1 LSEWNA
7 YIVPVDD
14 RPCRRKGDALI
25 AHFQST
31 GLIDG
36 FDDEELGW
44 YAGGEGPGYL
54 GVHFEYLE
62 VYDSDA
68 AHFIPSGTT
77 GGYGARCPACRAEL
91 DEALYRLRDGWP
103 ESHEKKDMAGIKVRC
118 RSCGARTLLKDLP
131 FEIETAMTH
140 FFVML
145 ANARPEEWDATFL
158 QDVEWIV
165 GCKCRV
171 VMERM

>member
-7 YIVPVDD
+7 CIVPVDD
-14 RPCRRKGDALI
+14 RRCRGKGDALI
-25 AHFQST
+25 AHFQTT

-36 FDDEELGW
+36 FDDEEHGW
-44 YAGGEGPGYL
+44 YAGGEGPGYPT
-54 GVHFEYLE
+54 VHFEYLE
-62 VYDSDA
+62 VYDSGA

-91 DEALYRLRDGWP
+91 DETLYRLRDKWP
-103 ESHEKKDMAGIKVRC
+103 ESHEKKDMAGIKARC
-118 RSCGARTLLKDLP
+118 RSCGTRTPLKDLS
-131 FEIETAMTH
+131 FEIDTAMTR

-145 ANARPEEWDATFL
+145 ANAEPEEWEGAFL
-158 QDVEWIV
+158 RDIERIV